1 MIAFT
6 VAGVP
11 APQGS
16 KTRTRWGVR
25 EDNPATKPWRSA
37 VAWEA
42 TVAMQKQ
49 EPLTGPLELVVAFYF
64 PRPKSH
70 YGTGKNADRLKDTA
84 PTWCATKPDTDKL
97 IRAVGDAIT
106 GIVCRD
112 DSQIVGVTAW
122 KLYGTPSAEIT
133 VRPVEAALNLPHGKE
148 AA

>member
-1 MIAFT
+1 MIAFK

-16 KTRTRWGVR
+16 KTRTKWGVR

-49 EPLTGPLELVVAFYF
+49 EPLTGPLELAVTFYF

-97 IRAVGDAIT
+97 IRAIGDAIT

-112 DSQIVGVTAW
+112 DSQIVRVTAW
-122 KLYGTPSAEIT
+122 KLYGTPAAEIT
-133 VRPVEAALNLPHGKE
+133 VRPVDQQAERIAA
-148 AA
+148 A